1 MKIDVFLKV
10 LEISAWLA
18 TIGGFIIEIWK
29 TYKHR
34 RMTKGRHVKKKTGGN
49 RS

>member
-1 MKIDVFLKV
+1 MKINVFLKV

-18 TIGGFIIEIWK
+18 TIGCFLLEIYE

-34 RMTKGRHVKKKTGGN
+34 RMMRGRHVKKKTGGN